1 MTSTNYYMMINVQ
14 KKRSKKF
21 MASFSFQQY
30 GNDQTYIFIKKNIK
44 NKVCHCQ
51 MYYGCLRN
59 CKFCTITLNQ
69 SITNSTLNLIHVLL
83 IKSIDT
89 NYKEITIIIS

>member
-1 MTSTNYYMMINVQ
+1 MYRKKDRKSLWHRLAFNSMAMI
-14 KKRSKKF
+14 KL
-21 MASFSFQQY
+21 
-30 GNDQTYIFIKKNIK
+30 IFLYKKNIK